1 MPAPLDVP
9 ASAEATTA
17 DRFAAFVDPSD
28 ANPAQF
34 KYSRPFNHWSE
45 SSLAEPRF
53 DWRGRG
59 LSFVSRSQG
68 TANVC
73 TSYATAAMAEA
84 RWQIRRNQSIRLAG
98 GYIHCCLLGISDPLQ
113 GANPEAAARAATAN
127 GLAKSATDGPP
138 LSVQQCQALG
148 QDRIGVTAF
157 GWVAPGTPMLN
168 ALVRHGPM
176 VVEMNV
182 PPDFPDLRRHD
193 VYSASIDPATAKRH
207 SMLLVGYDYPAR
219 TGLLLNSMGPGW
231 GNDGY
236 LRVRFGTGGVLDHF
250 YAMQIGVAA

>member
-1 MPAPLDVP
+1 MPAPLDISAP
-9 ASAEATTA
+9 AETTTV

-45 SSLAEPRF
+45 SSLVEQRF
-53 DWRGRG
+53 DWRTRG
-59 LSFVSRSQG
+59 MSFVQRAQG

-84 RWQIRRNQSIRLAG
+84 RWQMRRNQTIRLAG
-98 GYIHCCLLGISDPLQ
+98 GYVHCCLLGISDPLQ

-127 GLAKSATDGPP
+127 GLAKSGTDGPP
-138 LSVQQCQALG
+138 LSAQQCQTLG
-148 QDRIGVTAF
+148 QDRIGVT
-157 GWVAPGTPMLN
+157 GSEWVAPGTPMLN

-182 PPDFPDLRRHD
+182 PPNFPDLREHD
-193 VYSASIDPATAKRH
+193 IYAAAIDPATAKRH

-219 TGLLLNSMGPGW
+219 TGFLLNSMGAQW
-231 GNDGY
+231 GNGGF
-236 LRVRFGTGGVLDHF
+236 LHVRFGAGGVLDHF